1 MDKII
6 RIPKEFTTAPYGQG
20 ILKMNG
26 LSVIESCSFTEETT
40 GSMFLE
46 DHLLIFVLEGVYR
59 VRYGQEEY
67 TVRKNQMVLLKKSIL
82 VEYRKYGEP
91 GNNNLLDYMLFFLKD
106 DLLKEFLKMANVQMD
121 RAPELVPVSV
131 NNVTERLLK
140 YVESLKPYFNEPDSI
155 DAGLIRIKL
164 LELLFDLASADKNVM
179 RQLLQMKQPARSNIS
194 VTVEENLLNPVS
206 LTDLAYLSGRS
217 LSSFK
222 RDFQAIYNMP
232 PSQWI
237 REKRL
242 DKATELL
249 SATTMSVT
257 DVCYTTGFEHAAHFS
272 RLFKDHFGYSPSSGK
287 RVLQS

>member
-242 DKATELL
+242 DKAKELL
-249 SATTMSVT
+249 SSTTMSVT
-257 DVCYTTGFEHAAHFS
+257 DVCYTTGFENAAHFS